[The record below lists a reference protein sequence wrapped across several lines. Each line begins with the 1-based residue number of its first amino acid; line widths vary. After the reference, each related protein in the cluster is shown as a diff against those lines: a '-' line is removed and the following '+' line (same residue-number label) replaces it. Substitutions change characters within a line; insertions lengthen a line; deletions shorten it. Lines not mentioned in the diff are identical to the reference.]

1 MEEGKWEG
9 VAQTMY
15 TYVSKC
21 KNDKIKERKKK
32 NIPECLKNSLQIVL
46 TNESFFRLDLRIE
59 EGRRHVY

>member
-1 MEEGKWEG
+1 LIIFSSWWWWWGGQGEGE

-32 NIPECLKNSLQIVL
+32 A
-46 TNESFFRLDLRIE
+46 
-59 EGRRHVY
+59 